1 MSQLE
6 SVFEV
11 RSGDNAPGEGCCE
24 GGMFSTFELAKKR
37 ADEVIGNISKSL
49 NESFK
54 WTSESRA
61 ESRFYWVEISEYDII
76 YPEQE

>member
-1 MSQLE
+1 MSQLT

-11 RSGDNAPGEGCCE
+11 RSGMRSEPGSGEYE

-37 ADEVIGNISKSL
+37 ADEVIGDISKTV
-49 NESFK
+49 NQYFK

-61 ESRFYWVEISEYDII
+61 ESRHYWVEIEEHEVI
-76 YPEQE
+76 Y